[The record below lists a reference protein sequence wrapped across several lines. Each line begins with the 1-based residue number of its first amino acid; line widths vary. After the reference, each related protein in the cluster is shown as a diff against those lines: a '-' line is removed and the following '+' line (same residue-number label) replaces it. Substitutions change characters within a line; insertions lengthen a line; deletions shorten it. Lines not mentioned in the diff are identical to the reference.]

1 MTKNR
6 SPGSVINCRVL
17 VFTTP
22 RVQFTFAESAF
33 YLLVFILH
41 LACVL
46 PSPQTAVF
54 IFRKTQQAPGP
65 RVISQT
71 SRPRLFHKPRD
82 PVFSIDPRDPGTPE
96 PRTPVPHYPLNR
108 TNDRD
113 GYSHRRSI
121 FWKTLLFSLPS
132 LLDFLTFVVLIL
144 SNGDCNVDISE

>member
-6 SPGSVINCRVL
+6 TPGSVINCRVL
-17 VFTTP
+17 VFTPP

-65 RVISQT
+65 RV
-71 SRPRLFHKPRD
+71 FHRPRD
-82 PVFSIDPRDPGTPE
+82 PVFSIDPRDPG
-96 PRTPVPHYPLNR
+96 TPVPHYPLNR

-121 FWKTLLFSLPS
+121 FWKTLLFSLQS

-144 SNGDCNVDISE
+144 HE